1 MGVRFQAG
9 FLSAEALEAVELGE
23 RVRIARRS
31 KVVAQ
36 LGLPEPESSPL
47 AWPYPVARFQ
57 RFEVPRSDGVPASR
71 IIDEDRQE
79 RF

>member
-1 MGVRFQAG
+1 MGVRFLA
-9 FLSAEALEAVELGE
+9 AEALEAVERGE
-23 RVRIARRS
+23 RMRISRRG

-36 LGLPEPESSPL
+36 LGLPEPESSTL
-47 AWPYPVARFQ
+47 ARPYPVARFQ

-71 IIDEDRQE
+71 IIDEDQKE